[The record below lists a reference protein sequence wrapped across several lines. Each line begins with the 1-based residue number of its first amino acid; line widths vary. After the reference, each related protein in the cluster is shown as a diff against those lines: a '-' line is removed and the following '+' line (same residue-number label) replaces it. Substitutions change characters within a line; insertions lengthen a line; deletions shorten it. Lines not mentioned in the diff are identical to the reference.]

1 MKVAEKDLKGYAYAD
16 GTHWHW
22 GEKEVAIIN
31 DYTAEIEWCCRK
43 SSLPDDVIKAI
54 YDRKPKPSGKWVIE
68 ADRINMGATQGEILV
83 RINGQTVAC
92 FGDEKHLKD
101 GEWTSSYPD
110 EKLGELIINT
120 LWHKHDDLYH
130 FSDKVKAVLMLGTEH
145 DGKSAKTPEPV
156 IYVETPVGIMHAYPS
171 SDPDYPGIFVDL
183 EREGKV
189 MSAPLLLIDFSH
201 TDFPECKNPEAAEKG
216 VLVCRCW
223 QDVRQE
229 DYKEQD
235 RTVFTGYDEFFAEQG
250 NGNNP

>member
-1 MKVAEKDLKGYAYAD
+1 MKVAGKDFKGYEYAD

-130 FSDKVKAVLMLGTEH
+130 FSDRVKAVLM
-145 DGKSAKTPEPV
+145 
-156 IYVETPVGIMHAYPS
+156 
-171 SDPDYPGIFVDL
+171 PG
-183 EREGKV
+183 RGW
-189 MSAPLLLIDFSH
+189 SPPALL
-201 TDFPECKNPEAAEKG
+201 PRP
-216 VLVCRCW
+216 W
-223 QDVRQE
+223 
-229 DYKEQD
+229 
-235 RTVFTGYDEFFAEQG
+235 RTKRIC
-250 NGNNP
+250 

>member
-1 MKVAEKDLKGYAYAD
+1 MEIAGRDLKGYAYAD
-16 GTHWHW
+16 GTHWYW

-31 DYTAEIEWCCRK
+31 DYTAEIEWCCK
-43 SSLPDDVIKAI
+43 KTNLPEVVIKAVR
-54 YDRKPKPSGKWVIE
+54 DKKPKHNGKWVIE
-68 ADRINMGATQGEILV
+68 ANRVDMSATQGEILV

-92 FGDEKHLKD
+92 FGDEKHLED
-101 GEWTSSYPD
+101 GKWVSSFPD
-110 EKLGELIINT
+110 EKLGEVIANT

-130 FSDKVKAVLMLGTEH
+130 FSDKVKAVLMPGVEHNEEGT
-145 DGKSAKTPEPV
+145 KTPEPA
-156 IYVETPVGIMHAYPS
+156 IYVETPAGIMHAYPS

-201 TDFPECKNPEAAEKG
+201 TEFPECKSPEAAERG

-229 DYKEQD
+229 DYKERD

-250 NGNNP
+250 KNDHA

>member
-101 GEWTSSYPD
+101 GE
-110 EKLGELIINT
+110 
-120 LWHKHDDLYH
+120 
-130 FSDKVKAVLMLGTEH
+130 
-145 DGKSAKTPEPV
+145 
-156 IYVETPVGIMHAYPS
+156 
-171 SDPDYPGIFVDL
+171 
-183 EREGKV
+183 
-189 MSAPLLLIDFSH
+189 
-201 TDFPECKNPEAAEKG
+201 
-216 VLVCRCW
+216 
-223 QDVRQE
+223 
-229 DYKEQD
+229 
-235 RTVFTGYDEFFAEQG
+235 
-250 NGNNP
+250 